1 LLVAERAVAR
11 QFAQSYIVSMRSPL
25 LAALLALFLPASLL
39 AQTDSPDATFDTPIE
54 KKVVDFGLS
63 SGNPPG
69 GQNMR
74 IKLSCY
80 IYASFMI
87 KEYNDKGMKGAE
99 WMSITPITGQQA
111 PPCSR
116 EHGPGE
122 KVFKEEGD
130 ERLGYFRGV
139 KGDYVFFTAA
149 DGINGGMPFSVHD
162 SNTGKVAFADS
173 AYWGGMWN
181 KPPEPSPFND
191 LRVTS
196 VPGQPL
202 TLTYLRVVATECDLH
217 LWKKDACWGRV
228 RREFGIKDAQ
238 MPTCTGYDNIDTRTS
253 LPLLTRSRFRC
264 QSRPWSKRSQV
275 R

>member
-1 LLVAERAVAR
+1 MTIQARTIGLRLAAVCIGVGLVAVCGAGAFAADLKIGFTLSLTGGTDDYGKGAR
-11 QFAQSYIVSMRSPL
+11 MGAE
-25 LAALLALFLPASLL
+25 LA
-39 AQTDSPDATFDTPIE
+39 
-54 KKVVDFGLS
+54 
-63 SGNPPG
+63 
-69 GQNMR
+69 
-74 IKLSCY
+74 
-80 IYASFMI
+80 I